1 MAVSSSGADNLL
13 PSFDCCCAFCLNTC
27 LPACSLPSC
36 RDAEEELVTVADEK
50 DRLAPQVEEARW
62 RSRQLE
68 KELSEVQVGGWVA
81 RVLD

>member
-1 MAVSSSGADNLL
+1 
-13 PSFDCCCAFCLNTC
+13 
-27 LPACSLPSC
+27 
-36 RDAEEELVTVADEK
+36 VTVADEK